1 MFIVYFWYTSY
12 KTKLN
17 YQVLATMIALKSS
30 PKGPKETLL
39 PSAVLSLSIVVSD
52 VTVQPGDPGG

>member
-1 MFIVYFWYTSY
+1 MRF
-12 KTKLN
+12 KGTKLN

-39 PSAVLSLSIVVSD
+39 PSAVLSLSNVDSEVRL
-52 VTVQPGDPGG
+52 QPGDPGA

>member
-1 MFIVYFWYTSY
+1 MRF
-12 KTKLN
+12 KGTKLN

-39 PSAVLSLSIVVSD
+39 PSGLLSLSNVDSD
-52 VTVQPGDPGG
+52 VTLQPGDPGG